1 MAEKRSRRLFGS
13 RNEPDTIKPGA
24 QFMRKRDDQTV
35 ETAEV
40 RGIYLDPLG
49 IPHVR
54 YNLQIAHPGKSQKIF
69 LEGPRVLALAAFADH
84 FREQILAAT
93 SPVAA

>member
-13 RNEPDTIKPGA
+13 KQEPDTIKPGA
-24 QFMRKRDDQTV
+24 QFMRKRDDQTI

-54 YNLQIAHPGKSQKIF
+54 YNLQIANPGKVQKVF
-69 LEGPRVLALAAFADH
+69 LEGPRVLSLSAFAEH
-84 FREQILAAT
+84 FHEQIAAAA
-93 SPVAA
+93 PVAA